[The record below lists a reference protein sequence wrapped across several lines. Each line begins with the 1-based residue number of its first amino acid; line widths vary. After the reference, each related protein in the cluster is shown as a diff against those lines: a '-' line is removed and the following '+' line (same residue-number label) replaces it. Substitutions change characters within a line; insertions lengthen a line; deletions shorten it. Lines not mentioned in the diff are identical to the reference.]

1 MGDALSGGVEH
12 EPMGWLEITLHG
24 YGNIAVNYSSGYNG
38 MVDVY
43 LNGVS
48 KHQLH
53 GEKSQDTVN
62 VLFTDGDVI
71 RIAEGSDGK
80 PGILVL
86 NSIDITCG
94 GRFLVCIPVSLRIVL
109 VVYVYMFICLYVYL
123 FICFIHFR
131 CCDLGMVL

>member
-12 EPMGWLEITLHG
+12 EPVGWLEITLHG

-48 KHQLH
+48 KHQLY

-94 GRFLVCIPVSLRIVL
+94 GMFYLATSIVSCQIKCLYVICVF
-109 VVYVYMFICLYVYL
+109 VYMYVCFICL
-123 FICFIHFR
+123 R
-131 CCDLGMVL
+131 CYDLGMVL